1 MATAAGRMATAA
13 GRMATAAGR
22 MATVAG
28 RMATVAAPMAA
39 MVQDAT
45 VQDAT
50 AAITGGAA
58 EAGVTAEVG
67 AIQVMVGV
75 GDSAGDGHT
84 GMGIHMAM
92 ALGGDTRILITIRT
106 TIRIVLL
113 ATTALMTGTT
123 ILHHQMPGH
132 KARLIRRLLRE
143 HPRSQDLR
151 TIHPVMVRMMIRT
164 VPFFPLI
171 G

>member
-1 MATAAGRMATAA
+1 
-13 GRMATAAGR
+13 

-28 RMATVAAPMAA
+28 RMVTVAAPMAA
-39 MVQDAT
+39 MVEDAT
-45 VQDAT
+45 VRDAMVPDAT
-50 AAITGGAA
+50 AATTGGAA
-58 EAGVTAEVG
+58 EVGVTEEAGDTAEVG

-84 GMGIHMAM
+84 GMGIHTAT

-106 TIRIVLL
+106 TIRIALL
-113 ATTALMTGTT
+113 ATTALTT
-123 ILHHQMPGH
+123 ARAILRHQVPGH
-132 KARLIRRLLRE
+132 KARLTRRLLRE
-143 HPRSQDLR
+143 RPRSQDLR
-151 TIHPVMVRMMIRT
+151 TICPVMVRMMIRT

>member
-1 MATAAGRMATAA
+1 MATAAGPMA
-13 GRMATAAGR
+13 M
-22 MATVAG
+22 
-28 RMATVAAPMAA
+28 VAALMAA
-39 MVQDAT
+39 MVEDATPEDAT

-58 EAGVTAEVG
+58 EVGVTEEAGVTAEVG
-67 AIQVMVGV
+67 AIQVMVGG

-84 GMGIHMAM
+84 GMGIHT
-92 ALGGDTRILITIRT
+92 ALGGDTLILITLRT

-123 ILHHQMPGH
+123 ILRHQVPGH

-143 HPRSQDLR
+143 RPRSQDLR
-151 TIHPVMVRMMIRT
+151 TICPVMVRMMIRT

>member
-1 MATAAGRMATAA
+1 MATAAGRMATA
-13 GRMATAAGR
+13 
-22 MATVAG
+22 AG

-58 EAGVTAEVG
+58 EVGVTEEAGDTAEVG

-84 GMGIHMAM
+84 GMGIHMAT
-92 ALGGDTRILITIRT
+92 ALGGDTRILITIQT
-106 TIRIVLL
+106 TIRIALL

-123 ILHHQMPGH
+123 ILRHQVPGH
-132 KARLIRRLLRE
+132 KARLTRRLLRE

-151 TIHPVMVRMMIRT
+151 TICPVMVRMMIRT